1 MVNGRPSPIETMISL
16 TLKVVAE
23 FGWMLLNVEMLTTMP
38 RKSNILPCGSTDKF
52 LKDIVRDLQSVI
64 GNEARAQQLG
74 NDNDS
79 DDKSLPTEIS
89 CY

>member
-1 MVNGRPSPIETMISL
+1 MVGPHLLKPWSGL